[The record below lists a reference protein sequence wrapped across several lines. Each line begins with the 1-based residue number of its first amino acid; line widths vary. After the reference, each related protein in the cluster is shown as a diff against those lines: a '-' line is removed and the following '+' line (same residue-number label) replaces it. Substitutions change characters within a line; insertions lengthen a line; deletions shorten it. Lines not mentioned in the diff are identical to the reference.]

1 MSEQRLIDADVLK
14 DILMQYFDINNDTY
28 YYNLTRVKS
37 AFDVGTMTLEDFE
50 EFTEETVDDL
60 VAYIIRQAPIVED
73 VMQVVRCKNC
83 EQWSRN
89 IGIVDSSNGH
99 CFYHDI
105 EMNGCDF
112 CSYGERRGEGE

>member
-1 MSEQRLIDADVLK
+1 MRPIDADALK

-28 YYNLTRVKS
+28 CYNLTRVKS

-60 VAYIIRQAPIVED
+60 VVYIIRQAPTVED
-73 VMQVVRCKNC
+73 VVQVVRCKDC
-83 EQWSRN
+83 EQWRRN
-89 IGIVDSSNGH
+89 VGIADSPNGY

-105 EMNGCDF
+105 EMNGYDF
-112 CSYGERRGEGE
+112 CSYGERRGESE